1 MSHFETPRQPTFSF
15 RVTVN
20 ENSSPSTM
28 TSPRRQR
35 NQLTPELEA
44 GTTFMS
50 ASPRA
55 TPIDWKSRYE
65 NLQFQHQLD
74 IERVRLH
81 YEHELREKV
90 AGKTKTNERISPSVF
105 LLLCFDQKFVRN

>member
-20 ENSSPSTM
+20 ENSSPSAM

-44 GTTFMS
+44 ATTFMS
-50 ASPRA
+50 ASPRII
-55 TPIDWKSRYE
+55 TPVDWKSRYE
-65 NLQFQHQLD
+65 ALEFDHRLQ

-90 AGKTKTNERISPSVF
+90 AGKQRKTK
-105 LLLCFDQKFVRN
+105 